1 VLLPLGV
8 NFLFKEICMSK
19 LCSELEAIVG
29 CQTTASGVKTDIVI
43 HYEYRVADT
52 GNRTLHATRYTNAAG
67 VPIVPGGTDVVTPGQ
82 CPVAQPDVEFDIL
95 CDKLASGVVVEFVR
109 RTVTTF
115 SSTNVPTTTVTN
127 LGLDYV
133 TAYVPAGTVG
143 ACNQD
148 CDPVTPVGLVNTW
161 G

>member
-1 VLLPLGV
+1 MGPV
-8 NFLFKEICMSK
+8 
-19 LCSELEAIVG
+19 VG
-29 CQTTASGVKTDIVI
+29 CQTTAAGIKTSIVI
-43 HYEYRVADT
+43 HYEYRVSAA
-52 GNRTLHATRYTNAAG
+52 GNRTLHATRYTDAAG
-67 VPIVPGGTDVVTPGQ
+67 LPITPAGTDVVTPGQ

-115 SSTNVPTTTVTN
+115 SSTNVPTSVVTN
-127 LGLDYV
+127 LQLDYV
-133 TAYVPAGTVG
+133 TAYAPAGTVG

-148 CDPVTPVGLVNTW
+148 CDPVTPVGLVTTW